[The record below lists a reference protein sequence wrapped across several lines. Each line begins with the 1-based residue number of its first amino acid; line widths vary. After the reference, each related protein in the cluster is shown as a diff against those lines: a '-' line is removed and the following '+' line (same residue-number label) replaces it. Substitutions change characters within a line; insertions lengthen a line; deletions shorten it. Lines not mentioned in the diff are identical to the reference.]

1 VFGTLSAI
9 RAVRI
14 ASSIAMFI
22 EALFVSRG
30 SKRQACI
37 EIQLVTMKIDVD
49 LKLLC
54 NLSALSI

>member
-1 VFGTLSAI
+1 
-9 RAVRI
+9 
-14 ASSIAMFI
+14 
-22 EALFVSRG
+22 LFVSRG

-54 NLSALSI
+54 NLSAPAI